1 MRKRIGIGGEGILH
15 KQFATAIKKLQLYKQ
30 VYFIQWTYNA
40 AGEKRSIT
48 TASLLKTKGVQKG
61 HPDYVFYGKDN
72 NNYVKIV
79 WIEFKYGK
87 NKTTEEQKEFQNSF
101 IGINN
106 TFYYVAYSVE
116 EAMNILKQHN
126 LIKL

>member
-1 MRKRIGIGGEGILH
+1 
-15 KQFATAIKKLQLYKQ
+15 
-30 VYFIQWTYNA
+30 
-40 AGEKRSIT
+40 
-48 TASLLKTKGVQKG
+48 VQKG
-61 HPDYVFYGKDN
+61 HPDYVFYVKDN